1 MKPIRLFAIGLFT
14 VATVLAYSMWSDY
27 IANRTHTPAAP
38 AHVEGFEERPL
49 LSDAEIARLSR
60 ANEPVPTDAD
70 AVAAHQTLLR
80 YIRNNYEKGRY
91 FVYDFGQRFYGPAV
105 QVRDDL
111 DVRTLLDN
119 YSSPLQR
126 V

>member
-1 MKPIRLFAIGLFT
+1 MKPIRLFAIALFT
-14 VATVLAYSMWSDY
+14 IATVLAYCTWSDY
-27 IANRTHTPAAP
+27 IARRGPGAA
-38 AHVEGFEERPL
+38 VEGFEEKPL

-60 ANEPVPTDAD
+60 ANEPVPSDAE

-80 YIRNNYEKGRY
+80 YIRNDYEKGRY
-91 FVYDFGQRFYGPAV
+91 FVYDLGQRFFGPAA

>member
-1 MKPIRLFAIGLFT
+1 MQPVRLLAIGLFT
-14 VATVLAYSMWSDY
+14 VATVLAYCTWSDY
-27 IANRTHTPAAP
+27 IARRTPASA
-38 AHVEGFEERPL
+38 AAEGFEAKPL

-60 ANEPVPTDAD
+60 ANEPVPSDAD

-80 YIRNNYEKGRY
+80 YIRNDYEKGRH
-91 FVYDFGQRFYGPAV
+91 FVYDMGQRFFGPAV